1 MDSNSGKMYGVVN
14 GVYQCQQERTSE
26 LDNRIYD
33 RLWPSAPL
41 QPQYSM
47 RPVSTKYALM
57 PIVDQRVKPT
67 VPLHKFP
74 TYNTKQVFN
83 PGTAQAP
90 WSGFSTNINTESR
103 LRNQFFALQR
113 CEQAEFVPSSTSELF
128 VPYAPRM
135 TTNQKQPFP
144 DLFQKPEFEP
154 FNPNP
159 LDLGGK
165 ILNNSTRVQLQDACN
180 TSPRNNS

>member
-26 LDNRIYD
+26 LDDRIYD

-41 QPQYSM
+41 QPQYST

-57 PIVDQRVKPT
+57 PIVDQRVKPK
-67 VPLHKFP
+67 VALGNYPI
-74 TYNTKQVFN
+74 YNTTHVFN

-103 LRNQFFALQR
+103 LRNQFFAL
-113 CEQAEFVPSSTSELF
+113 
-128 VPYAPRM
+128 
-135 TTNQKQPFP
+135 
-144 DLFQKPEFEP
+144 
-154 FNPNP
+154 P
-159 LDLGGK
+159 L
-165 ILNNSTRVQLQDACN
+165 
-180 TSPRNNS
+180 

>member
-26 LDNRIYD
+26 LDDRIYD

-41 QPQYSM
+41 QPQYST

-57 PIVDQRVKPT
+57 PIVDQRVKPK
-67 VPLHKFP
+67 VALGNYPI
-74 TYNTKQVFN
+74 YNTTHVFN

-103 LRNQFFALQR
+103 LRNQFFALQK
-113 CEQAEFVPSSTSELF
+113 CEQAEFVPSSTSSLF
-128 VPYAPRM
+128 VPYVPKI
-135 TTNQKQPFP
+135 TTNERQPFP
-144 DLFQKPEFEP
+144 DLFEQQEFEP

-165 ILNNSTRVQLQDACN
+165 ILNNSTRVQLLDACN
-180 TSPRNNS
+180 SGPRIK